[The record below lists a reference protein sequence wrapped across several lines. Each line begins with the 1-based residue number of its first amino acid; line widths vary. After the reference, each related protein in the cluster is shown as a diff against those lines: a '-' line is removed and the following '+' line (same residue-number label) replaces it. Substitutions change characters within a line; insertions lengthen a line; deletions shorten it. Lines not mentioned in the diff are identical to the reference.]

1 MVFLT
6 FTLNVSAQKTISGK
20 VVDTEGIGIPGVNV
34 VVKGTTIGVAT
45 DVDGNW
51 TLTIPNEE
59 SILLF
64 SAIGMKNTS
73 EKALKTSKIVM
84 QSDTEVLDE
93 VVVVA
98 YGTAKRE
105 SLTGSAGVVSSKDLE
120 KRTLTSI
127 GQALDGATTGVQ
139 VSSGSGQP
147 GSAPSV
153 RVRGFGTLNGVASP
167 LYVVDGVQFEGSL
180 ADINPD
186 DIQSMTILKDA
197 SSTALYGARAANGV
211 IMITTKSGKR
221 NKGKVVF
228 NFKAVAG
235 SVSKA
240 IPYYETVDA
249 KDYYELMFHSYK
261 NSLVHAKKP
270 YTEVAAATKSSA
282 EIFDKLRYNP
292 FNVPND
298 KIVGLDGK
306 INPNAQIVAQSLD
319 WYKPLEQSGYRQ
331 NYNLS
336 ASGGGEKHD
345 FYFSLGYLDEKG
357 YVVNSAYERFSGRIN
372 ANVQPKKW
380 LKVGTNFSASISR
393 KGLASGVGGNSS
405 YGNPFFFARF
415 MGPIYPVY
423 IVNPET
429 GQYILDNAK
438 QKQYDLGGGYTEH
451 GIKARPAGA
460 NNGRHIV
467 AELDYNNN
475 KANQNSL
482 SNRSYAE
489 FTIMEGLKASTN
501 IGVDIQNYNDKE
513 FENEIVGDGAP
524 TGRYN
529 ERRYT
534 RTVVNWNQL
543 INYTKSI
550 GDHNF
555 EVLLGHE
562 SFERRYSNFYGM
574 KTKLI
579 VQGINEFDN
588 FVTPASLTGYSSN
601 KTNEGYFGRLKYNFQ
616 NKYYLEGSYRRDGSS
631 VFSKDVR
638 WGGFYSLGAS
648 WRLDQEDFIKEL
660 GWIDLLKLRASYGE
674 VGNDQTGAGYYAYQA
689 LYEPYPNASASG
701 LRWKSIGNSDLTW
714 ESNNSFDVAL
724 EFSLWNKKLSG
735 TLEYY
740 KKVSED
746 LLYDMPLAL
755 SMGLSSQPRNIATL
769 YNEGFEIGLES
780 NIMNT
785 DDFNWNV
792 MLQVST
798 VKNEITDIP
807 SPFVSGSKRWDK
819 GHSIYDY
826 YLYPYY
832 GVNPDN
838 GEALYYVYEKNDKG
852 NTVQVFEADGSPK
865 LTTNYNNTEK
875 IYTGDSAIPDLFGSF
890 KNAMNYKNFDL
901 SFMFT
906 YALGGKIQD
915 YSYAALMHSGDYG
928 RAIHIDKKNS
938 WMKPNDKT
946 NIPRLENGNSYLNSS
961 SSSQWLTDASYLSLK
976 SINLGYSLNQPQ
988 IKAFGIEALRVF
1000 ASAENVFI
1008 LTKRKGMNPQQNF
1021 GGTTSNVY
1029 LPSRFVSFGVNI
1041 TF

>member
-1 MVFLT
+1 MVFLA
-6 FTLNVSAQKTISGK
+6 FTLNVFAQKTINGR
-20 VVDTEGIGIPGVNV
+20 VVDSQGIGIPGVNV

-45 DVDGNW
+45 DIDGNW
-51 TLTIPNEE
+51 TLTVPNEE

-64 SAIGMKNTS
+64 SAIGMKN
-73 EKALKTSKIVM
+73 LSKKVGKVSRVVM
-84 QSDTEVLDE
+84 QADTEMLDE

-98 YGTAKRE
+98 YGTAKKE
-105 SLTGSAGVVSSKDLE
+105 SLTGSAGVVSSKELE

-180 ADINPD
+180 ADLNPD

-249 KDYYELMFHSYK
+249 KDYYELMFQAYK

-270 YTEVAAATKSSA
+270 YTEADAVAKSSA
-282 EIFDKLRYNP
+282 EIFDKLKYNP
-292 FNVPND
+292 FNVAND

-306 INPNAQIVAQSLD
+306 INPDAQVIAQGLD
-319 WYKPLEQSGYRQ
+319 WYEPLEQSGYRQ

-357 YVVNSAYERFSGRIN
+357 YVANSAFERFSGRAN
-372 ANVQPKKW
+372 ANAQPKKW
-380 LKVGTNFSASISR
+380 LKIGTNFSASISR
-393 KGLASGVGGNSS
+393 KGLASGADGNNS

-429 GQYILDNAK
+429 GQYILDK
-438 QKQYDLGGGYTEH
+438 VGQKQYDLGGGYTEYS
-451 GIKARPAGA
+451 INARPAGA
-460 NNGRHIV
+460 YNGRHIV
-467 AELDYNNN
+467 AELDYNKN
-475 KANQNSL
+475 KASQNTL
-482 SNRSYAE
+482 SNRSYVE
-489 FTIMEGLKASTN
+489 FTITDGLKVSTN
-501 IGVDIQNYNDKE
+501 VGVDIQNYNSKE

-534 RTVVNWNQL
+534 RTVINWNQL
-543 INYTKSI
+543 INYTKTI
-550 GDHNF
+550 GEHNF

-562 SFERRYSNFYGM
+562 SFDRHYSNFYGM

-588 FVTPASLTGYSSN
+588 FVTPASLTGYSSD

-631 VFSKDVR
+631 VFAKDVR

-648 WRLDQEDFIKEL
+648 WRLDQEDFIKAL

-689 LYEPYPNASASG
+689 LYEPYPNASTSG
-701 LRWKSIGNSDLTW
+701 LRWKSIGNSKLTW

-735 TLEYY
+735 TFEYY

-780 NIMNT
+780 NIINT
-785 DDFNWNV
+785 DNFKWNA

-838 GEALYYVYEKNDKG
+838 GEALYYVYEKNEEG
-852 NTVQVFEADGSPK
+852 NTVQALNDDGSPK

-890 KNAMNYKNFDL
+890 KNTISYKNFDL

-915 YSYAALMHSGDYG
+915 YSYASLMHSGDYG
-928 RAIHIDKKNS
+928 KSIHIDKKNS
-938 WMKPNDKT
+938 WMKAGDKT
-946 NIPRLENGNSYLNSS
+946 SIPRLENGNTYLNSAY
-961 SSSQWLTDASYLSLK
+961 SSQWLTDASYLSLK
-976 SINLGYSLNQPQ
+976 NINLGYSFNQPQ
-988 IKAFGIEALRVF
+988 VKAFGIEALRVF
-1000 ASAENVFI
+1000 ASAENLFI
-1008 LTKRKGMNPQQNF
+1008 LTKRKGMNPQQKF
-1021 GGTTSNVY
+1021 EGTTSNVY